1 MFTIIEYRL
10 NTAMTCA
17 KRDEDRLGRWQS
29 PSKGGSRSLQPFL
42 PVKHL
47 ETRQT
52 SLGFPY
58 LKISDKPAKVL
69 RASSTETVKP
79 LSKKISR
86 LVNSVFIVVGAI
98 AIGFSLAISNV
109 SSKKTPDPVDIE
121 KQPAEEIAAEGLFEY
136 LGSPEFK
143 AFQQQYA
150 QEELESNLAAAEQL
164 KQEASGLRDT
174 AAADATQTKLN
185 AQQSATAMRLE
196 ASYDGVG
203 PPFHRPVGFVISLNY
218 PTIVEKTETEFGYK
232 VIATPT
238 TDKGTVR
245 VYINLASAN
254 EGFIPAG
261 GEIGKV
267 GQYPV
272 GEGVKAF

>member
-1 MFTIIEYRL
+1 MFTITEYRL
-10 NTAMTCA
+10 NTAMTCT
-17 KRDEDRLGRWQS
+17 KRDENRLRRWQIS
-29 PSKGGSRSLQPFL
+29 SKEGSRSSPPFP
-42 PVKHL
+42 PVKHPA
-47 ETRQT
+47 TRQT
-52 SLGFPY
+52 WLGLPY
-58 LKISDKPAKVL
+58 LKLSDKPAKVL
-69 RASSTETVKP
+69 LASSTETVKP

-86 LVNSVFIVVGAI
+86 LIDSVFIVVGAM
-98 AIGFSLAISNV
+98 AIGLSLVLSNV
-109 SSKKTPDPVDIE
+109 SSKKTADSVDIE
-121 KQPAEEIAAEGLFEY
+121 KQPAEEIATEGLFEY

-143 AFQQQYA
+143 EFQQQYA
-150 QEELESNLAAAEQL
+150 QEKLESDLAAAEQL
-164 KQEASGLRDT
+164 KLEANGLRD
-174 AAADATQTKLN
+174 AAAANAEQTKLN

-218 PTIVEKTETEFGYK
+218 PTTVEKTATEFGYK

-238 TDKGTVR
+238 TGKGTVR
-245 VYINLASAN
+245 VYINLVSAN

>member
-1 MFTIIEYRL
+1 
-10 NTAMTCA
+10 MTCA
-17 KRDEDRLGRWQS
+17 KRDEDRLGRS
-29 PSKGGSRSLQPFL
+29 HCLQP
-42 PVKHL
+42 PPTVKHPSA
-47 ETRQT
+47 RQT
-52 SLGFPY
+52 SLGLPY

-69 RASSTETVKP
+69 RVSSAQTVKP

-86 LVNSVFIVVGAI
+86 LINSVFIVVGVM
-98 AIGFSLAISNV
+98 AIGLSLVLSNV
-109 SSKKTPDPVDIE
+109 LSKKTHDSIAVE
-121 KQPAEEIAAEGLFEY
+121 KQPAEEIAAESLFEY

-150 QEELESNLAAAEQL
+150 QEKLESDRAAAEQL
-164 KQEASGLRDT
+164 KLEANGLRNA

-254 EGFIPAG
+254 EGFIPTG

>member
-1 MFTIIEYRL
+1 MFITIEYRL
-10 NTAMTCA
+10 NAAMTCA
-17 KRDEDRLGRWQS
+17 KRDEDRLGQS
-29 PSKGGSRSLQPFL
+29 HSLQPFL
-42 PVKHL
+42 PVKHPA
-47 ETRQT
+47 TRQT

-58 LKISDKPAKVL
+58 LKILDKPAKVL
-69 RASSTETVKP
+69 IVPSDNTVKP

-86 LVNSVFIVVGAI
+86 LVNSVFIVAGVM
-98 AIGFSLAISNV
+98 AIGLSLVLSNV
-109 SSKKTPDPVDIE
+109 SSKKTSDPVDIE
-121 KQPAEEIAAEGLFEY
+121 KQQAEEIAAEGLFEY

-150 QEELESNLAAAEQL
+150 QEKLESDMAAAEQL
-164 KQEASGLRDT
+164 KLEANGLRDA

-196 ASYDGVG
+196 SSYDGVG
-203 PPFHRPVGFVISLNY
+203 LLFHRPVGFVISLNY

-245 VYINLASAN
+245 VYVNLASAN